1 MLSENGAVE
10 NNLYDVVIV
19 GAGISG
25 AILSYVLGS
34 EGHKVL
40 VLEAGKT
47 KDFSY
52 PSYLDYL
59 DTFYKALAKVPDS
72 PYPRNPNAPQPDVL
86 DIQKITPEKPDTT
99 GYFVQMGPLPFGST
113 YTRVPGGTTMHWLGT
128 CLRMLPEDFKLQS
141 NYGHGLD
148 WPISYDDLL
157 PYYEKAEREIGVS
170 ANVDEQKYLSLKF
183 TPGYE
188 YPMHKILQSY
198 LDQKIAE
205 GVEGMKISFNSKEHD
220 VFVSSTPQGRNS
232 IPNNNYDGG
241 QGYTPVGAVGNP
253 ELGMRCEGNTSCVPI
268 CPVQAKYNALKTLSK
283 ALDTGNVTLITQA
296 VASDVLIDD
305 ATGLV
310 NGILY
315 KAYTEPGSPEH
326 TVHVARGTKYVLAA
340 HAVENAKLLLQS
352 NLHFTSDLV
361 GKNLMDHPVMNTWGL
376 MPEKIGAYRG
386 PLSTSGIESLRGGD
400 FRKERSSFRIEIGN
414 DGWNWAAGDPYTM
427 VTDLVENGNLF
438 GKKLIESINAVGPR
452 QFRMGFLM
460 EQIPEVTNRVTIDP
474 NYTDHLG
481 NCRPIIHYNLPAYVR
496 KGMQVATATAQQIYE
511 RIGAE
516 NHTSYAPS
524 NPTYLEYEGEGFAY
538 GGAGHFAGT
547 HIMGTTPDNS
557 VVDGYQRSWDYD
569 NLYLNGCGSF
579 PTVGTS
585 NPTLTMAAL
594 TFRTA
599 DHISKELK
607 KATSDLTITGSAQ

>member
-1 MLSENGAVE
+1 MLNNHREVE
-10 NNLYDVVIV
+10 NNHYDVVIV

-25 AILSYVLGS
+25 AILSHELGKQ
-34 EGHKVL
+34 GFKIL

-47 KDFSY
+47 KDFNY

-59 DTFYKALAKVPDS
+59 DTFYTALAKVPDS

-86 DIQKITPEKPDTT
+86 DIQAITPDKPDKK
-99 GYFVQMGPLPFGST
+99 GYFVQMGPLPYGST

-157 PYYEKAEREIGVS
+157 PYYEMAEREIGVS
-170 ANVDEQKYLSLKF
+170 ANVDEQKYLTLKF

-188 YPMHKILQSY
+188 YPMHKIPQSY
-198 LDQKIAE
+198 LDQKLAE
-205 GVEGMKISFNSKEHD
+205 GVAGMTISYNGVEHD

-232 IPNNNYDGG
+232 IPNENYDGG
-241 QGYTPVGAVGNP
+241 KGYTPVGAVGNP
-253 ELGMRCEGNTSCVPI
+253 DLGMRCEGNTSCVPI

-283 ALDTGNVTLITQA
+283 ALDTGNVTLLTQS
-296 VASDVLIDD
+296 VASEVLLGEN
-305 ATGLV
+305 GLV

-352 NLHFTSDLV
+352 GITSSSGLV
-361 GKNLMDHPVMNTWGL
+361 GKNLMDHPVMNTWAL
-376 MPEKIGAYRG
+376 MPEKVWGYRG
-386 PLSTSGIESLRGGD
+386 PLSTSGIESLRGGE
-400 FRKERSSFRIEIGN
+400 FRHERSAFRIEIGN
-414 DGWNWAAGDPYTM
+414 DGWNWAAGDPYN
-427 VTDLVENGNLF
+427 LVINLVDNENQF
-438 GKKLIESINAVGPR
+438 GKKLKDSINAVGPR

-460 EQIPEVTNRVTIDP
+460 EQIPQETNRVTIDP

-481 NCRPIIHYNLPAYVR
+481 NCRPVIHYDLPDYVR
-496 KGMQVATATAQQIYE
+496 KGMQVATETAEQIYA

-516 NHTSYAPS
+516 NHTSYSPKTDA
-524 NPTYLEYEGEGFAY
+524 TYLEYEGQGYAY

-557 VVDGYQRSWDYD
+557 VVDSYQRSWDHD

-585 NPTLTMAAL
+585 NPTLTMTAL

-599 DHISKELK
+599 DHLAKELK
-607 KATSDLTITGSAQ
+607 KATSDLTITGSAH